1 MLDTSLDSLN
11 TAQMNAVKCIYG
23 PCLVIAGAGS
33 GKTKVITHKIMYL
46 LQHGFQAKQ
55 IAAITFTNKAA
66 LEMRERL
73 AHLTTDKKILN
84 QLTVCTFHS
93 LGLNILKIEA
103 AHLGLKPN
111 FSIFGSD
118 DMQHV
123 LQDILATQ
131 DKTHIRFI
139 ANLISYFKNQ
149 LFSTQQ
155 ANDYIQT
162 CIKQQT
168 EKDEWLLQAAQVYPV
183 YLDTLTAYQA
193 VDFDD
198 LIRLPCL
205 LLQQNIDLQLK
216 WQNKLRYILIDE
228 YQDTNLCQYTL
239 VRLLVGNGQDKVP
252 LFTAVG
258 DDDQAIYAWRGA
270 NSDNLNK
277 LATDFPALQVI
288 KLEQNYRSSNN
299 ILNAANTLIKYNTK
313 LFEKNLWSNHGLG
326 DEVAVYAM
334 NDEEHEAEGIIFR
347 ISAHKFEYKTEWRDY
362 AILYRSNYQARLF
375 ERILRRE
382 NMPYTLS
389 GGQSFFEKA
398 EIKDICSYL
407 RLIYNSNDDPAFI
420 RAITTPKKG
429 VGSTSLA
436 KLGELAGKMKC
447 SLFDACFL
455 NMLEQSVTAQALHN
469 LRDFVEFIN
478 QLNNEAKN
486 QPANILLDQMMKY
499 IQYENYLYEHYDEKM
514 ASNKWDS
521 VTEFVNWL
529 KQKGTHSNNIDSG
542 NQAFDT
548 QDGLNLSN
556 MHSKNLFELTQM
568 ISLMSVLEGQNNK
581 ESNAIQLSTLHAAK
595 GLEFGHVYLIGAE
608 EGILP
613 FSNSEGKQSDIE
625 EERRLMYVGVTR
637 AKRSLHISWCKQ
649 RKKNGEKINIEVS
662 RFLKEM
668 NLVISEA
675 ESKAKNSISP
685 SLCLEMIKS
694 LF

>member
-1 MLDTSLDSLN
+1 MVDVSLNALN
-11 TAQMNAVKCIYG
+11 TAQINAVKAING

-33 GKTKVITHKIMYL
+33 GKTKVITHKIMHL
-46 LQHGFQAKQ
+46 IQHGFQAKQ

-73 AHLTTDKKILN
+73 AHLITDKKTLN

-93 LGLNILKIEA
+93 LGLQILKIEA
-103 AHLGLKPN
+103 EHLGLKPN

-131 DKTHIRFI
+131 DKTTIRFI

-149 LFSTQQ
+149 LFSPQQ
-155 ANDYIQT
+155 AIDYVND
-162 CIKQQT
+162 CAKKQT
-168 EKDEWLLQAAQVYPV
+168 EQAELLLQAAQVYPI
-183 YLDTLTAYQA
+183 YLDTLKAYQA

-205 LLQQNIDLQLK
+205 LLQQNTSLQLK

-239 VRLLVGNGQDKVP
+239 VTLLVGNGQDKVP

-277 LATDFPALQVI
+277 LSADFPTLQVI
-288 KLEQNYRSSNN
+288 KLEQNYRSSNH
-299 ILNAANTLIKYNTK
+299 ILNAANSLIAYNTK
-313 LFEKNLWSNHGLG
+313 LFEKKLWSDHGLG
-326 DEVAVYAM
+326 DEVSVYAM

-347 ISAHKFEYKTEWRDY
+347 ISAHRFEYKTEWNDY

-398 EIKDICSYL
+398 EIKDVCAYL

-455 NMLEQSVTAQALHN
+455 NMLEQTVSSQALHN
-469 LRDFVEFIN
+469 LREFVEFIN
-478 QLNNEAKN
+478 QLSDDAKT
-486 QPANILLDQMMKY
+486 QPANILLDQMMQY
-499 IQYENYLYEHYDEKM
+499 IQYEPYLYEHYDEKM
-514 ASNKWDS
+514 AANKWDS
-521 VTEFVNWL
+521 VNEFINWL
-529 KQKGTHSNNIDSG
+529 KQKGTHINNIDAG
-542 NQAFDT
+542 DQAFDT
-548 QDGLNLSN
+548 QDGLSN
-556 MHSKNLFELTQM
+556 MHTKNLFELTQM

-581 ESNAIQLSTLHAAK
+581 QSNAIQLSTLHAAK

-613 FSNSEGKQSDIE
+613 FSNGEGKQSDIE

-649 RKKNGEKINIEVS
+649 RKKNGEKIRIEPS

-668 NLVISEA
+668 NVLSD
-675 ESKAKNSISP
+675 ESSKPKNVISP
-685 SLCLEMIKS
+685 SMCLQMIKS